1 MIGKIKSQGTGF
13 DAFSPGNKTRFSG
26 SPYIKAATDKG
37 NQKWRK
43 KVLVLEV
50 KRVQDRSVS
59 STFGYLKL

>member
-1 MIGKIKSQGTGF
+1 MRFRQEKKRDFRLLPTLRQQLTKE
-13 DAFSPGNKTRFSG
+13 NKNRE
-26 SPYIKAATDKG
+26 
-37 NQKWRK
+37 K

>member
-1 MIGKIKSQGTGF
+1 MHI
-13 DAFSPGNKTRFSG
+13 DAFSPGNKTRFSA
-26 SPYIKAATDKG
+26 SSYIKAGTAKG